1 MDLVAED
8 ILDHFRHLTVADRR
22 ANLDLTVLNSKH
34 FFRAHEAPSWPNNPQ
49 MLADS
54 TPSALTSTRTYAS
67 HARKIPLTVTSK
79 ASVFSELQCTPWLIL
94 EDKSD
99 IPRTKEET
107 SARAEMETSPTGVF
121 RFSELLNGLRSA
133 AAVTEMSDN
142 EDAPPRRAVA
152 PRQPVQRLN
161 FINLCGLRVGKVHA
175 SKDPEDTG
183 KTVFAMLTADDNI
196 QYRIDG
202 GRLVAVDQIAWFT
215 TYNHVSIMYRL
226 KLHRKLA
233 DIFKTAWIL
242 HVIANAEIHQME
254 KDIRLLDVGF
264 AICGDL
270 GLLGGIPPIPGALNV
285 LPPDFRTKRDAA
297 VRAFD
302 QFKAAYPDVGAQIN
316 QFSVA
321 RAAGYL
327 KTFETDFVQGFFE
340 FDENDA
346 FRLDIYVIRACMHFW
361 AAPKPGRANGHAKR
375 LYYDIDH
382 GLKRLAADLS
392 EQVEDR
398 KKLAKPR
405 WMTKQWLEDHEPFFT
420 SKEEIL
426 GLWILSP
433 IFSTLYRR
441 APEDP
446 RDARRAYTNSTTVGF
461 TDTVNPEL
469 QARADGESTLY
480 LGPMIPLPDWRDA
493 IKDYL
498 QPGEVLE
505 EP

>member
-1 MDLVAED
+1 
-8 ILDHFRHLTVADRR
+8 
-22 ANLDLTVLNSKH
+22 
-34 FFRAHEAPSWPNNPQ
+34 
-49 MLADS
+49 
-54 TPSALTSTRTYAS
+54 
-67 HARKIPLTVTSK
+67 
-79 ASVFSELQCTPWLIL
+79 
-94 EDKSD
+94 
-99 IPRTKEET
+99 
-107 SARAEMETSPTGVF
+107 
-121 RFSELLNGLRSA
+121 
-133 AAVTEMSDN
+133 MSDN

-152 PRQPVQRLN
+152 PRQPVH

-215 TYNHVSIMYRL
+215 TYHHGTVMHRL

-270 GLLGGIPPIPGALNV
+270 GLLGGIPPIAGALNV

-302 QFKAAYPDVGAQIN
+302 QVKAAYPDVGVQIN

-327 KTFETDFVQGFFE
+327 KTFESDFIQGFFE
-340 FDENDA
+340 LDEDDP
-346 FRLDIYVIRACMHFW
+346 FRLDIYVIRASE
-361 AAPKPGRANGHAKR
+361 
-375 LYYDIDH
+375 
-382 GLKRLAADLS
+382 LS

-398 KKLAKPR
+398 KKLVKPR

-446 RDARRAYTNSTTVGF
+446 RDARRAYTNPTTVGF

-480 LGPMIPLPDWRDA
+480 LGPMIPLPDWRAA

-505 EP
+505 EPQWGVVPPSRFGGGKAGNNYAALRQEYFEYVKKLS